1 MQKNPTVPKGSPHTN
16 STATLSQQSTK
27 MNGKSP
33 SKSSNALQGCIGCLG
48 FGIVLLIVGVFVAS
62 LFSMNEDDP
71 TVSPQPTMPRVAGTT
86 SIAKQDNLVEQQ
98 VRTVISKTAGTK
110 SSVGGERIMSLQVNE
125 HQGTTRPDDHIVVA
139 TLLADNAGGSTKSR
153 MQFQSM
159 DVFKQLFAMSTM
171 EEVTII
177 WQLPLVDTYGKVENK
192 PVMKITI
199 DRTTAAKINW
209 DNFNR
214 NNFSQ
219 VANGYFEHATLQN
232 DN

>member
-1 MQKNPTVPKGSPHTN
+1 M
-16 STATLSQQSTK
+16 SQQPTK
-27 MNGKSP
+27 TNENSP

-48 FGIVLLIVGVFVAS
+48 FGIVPLIVGVFVAS
-62 LFSMNEDDP
+62 LFSMNEDDQ
-71 TVSPQPTMPRVAGTT
+71 TVSPQSTIPQAAGT
-86 SIAKQDNLVEQQ
+86 SIAKQDSPVDQQ
-98 VRTVISKTAGTK
+98 VRTVIEKAAGTR
-110 SSVGGERIMSLQVNE
+110 SSVGGERFMSLQVNE

-153 MQFQSM
+153 MQFQSI
-159 DVFKQLFAMSTM
+159 DVFKQLFAMNTM
-171 EEVTII
+171 EEVTLI
-177 WQLPLVDTYGKVENK
+177 WQLPLVHTYGKAENK

-199 DRTTAAKINW
+199 NRATAVKINW

-219 VANGYFEHATLQN
+219 VANTFFEHTILQN